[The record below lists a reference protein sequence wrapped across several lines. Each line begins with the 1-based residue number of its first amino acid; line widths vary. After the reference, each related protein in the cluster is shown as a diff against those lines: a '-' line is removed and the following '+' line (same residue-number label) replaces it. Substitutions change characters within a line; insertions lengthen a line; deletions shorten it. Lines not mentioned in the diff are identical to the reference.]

1 MSRWKTLR
9 RNTSRGD
16 RIRLGLLA
24 LVFVGLCVVAVL
36 RPEGKLVLGAA
47 LLGFWLPWP
56 LRHQIVEHCD
66 TVCSL
71 LKLFGFALIALSLA
85 GNFVQR
91 MIPEGYE
98 MSFALALFAILGLY
112 TGVYFWLFSDSRIER
127 L

>member
-9 RNTSRGD
+9 RNTTRGD
-16 RIRLGLLA
+16 RVRLGLLT
-24 LVFVGLCVVAVL
+24 LVFLGLCVVAVI

-56 LRHQIVEHCD
+56 LRHQLVEHCD

-71 LKLFGFALIALSLA
+71 LKLFGFGLIALSLA
-85 GNFVQR
+85 GNLVQR

-98 MSFALALFAILGLY
+98 MGFALALFAILGLY
-112 TGVYFWLFSDSRIER
+112 TGVYFWLFSDQRIER